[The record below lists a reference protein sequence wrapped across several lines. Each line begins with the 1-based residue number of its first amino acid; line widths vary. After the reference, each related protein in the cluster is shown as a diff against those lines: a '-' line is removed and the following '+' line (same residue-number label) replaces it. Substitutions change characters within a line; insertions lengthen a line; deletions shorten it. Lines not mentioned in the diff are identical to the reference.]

1 MIKIVLNKKEIELK
15 DNSTITMLIEDMN
28 IEVKG
33 IAIAVNN
40 KVIRRNEWQN
50 YILKNND
57 IVIVIKAVCG
67 G

>member
-40 KVIRRNEWQN
+40 RDIRRNEWQN
-50 YILKNND
+50 FLLKDND
-57 IVIVIKAVCG
+57 KVIVIKAVCG

>member
-15 DNSTITMLIEDMN
+15 DNSTITMLIENMS
-28 IEVKG
+28 IETTG

>member
-15 DNSTITMLIEDMN
+15 ENSTITMLIENMS
-28 IEVKG
+28 IETTG

-40 KVIRRNEWQN
+40 KVIRRKEWQN
-50 YILKNND
+50 FVLKDND

>member
-15 DNSTITMLIEDMN
+15 DNSTITMLIENMS
-28 IEVKG
+28 IETTG

-50 YILKNND
+50 FVLKDND

>member
-40 KVIRRNEWQN
+40 RVIRRNEWQN
-50 YILKNND
+50 FLLKDND
-57 IVIVIKAVCG
+57 KVIVIKAFCG

>member
-15 DNSTITMLIEDMN
+15 ENSTITMLIENMN

-40 KVIRRNEWQN
+40 RVIRRKEWQN
-50 YILKNND
+50 FVLKDND

>member
-1 MIKIVLNKKEIELK
+1 MKIVLNKKEIELK
-15 DNSTITMLIEDMN
+15 DNSTITMLIENMS
-28 IEVKG
+28 IVTTG

-50 YILKNND
+50 YILKDND
-57 IVIVIKAVCG
+57 KVIVIKAVCG

>member
-15 DNSTITMLIEDMN
+15 DNSTITMLIENMS
-28 IEVKG
+28 IVTTG

-50 YILKNND
+50 YILKDND
-57 IVIVIKAVCG
+57 KVIVIKAVCG

>member
-1 MIKIVLNKKEIELK
+1 MIKIVLNKIEIELK
-15 DNSTITMLIEDMN
+15 DNSTITMLIENMS
-28 IEVKG
+28 IETTG